1 MSDHHFKPS
10 KNEDEYFAKLDAERL
25 EHRRQQAKLSAHDA
39 ERRSHHMR
47 CPKCG
52 GHLKT
57 RTLQRIEVD
66 SCPDCKGSWFD
77 YGEVRAILAHYD
89 KGLVFRIMDDMMSA
103 LGKKHG
109 PKDDI

>member
-1 MSDHHFKPS
+1 MSDKS
-10 KNEDEYFAKLDAERL
+10 KTRKNEEEYFARLDAERIQ
-25 EHRRQQAKLSAHDA
+25 HRRQQEEARHRDA

-57 RTLQRIEVD
+57 RQLHGIDVD
-66 SCPDCKGSWFD
+66 TCGDCKGSWFD

-89 KGLVFRIMDDMMSA
+89 KGLAVRIMDDVMVA
-103 LGKKHG
+103 FGKKPS
-109 PKDDI
+109 PKDIY